1 MFENLFLLLD
11 IYPCDNVGVLN
22 VFYFIKQ
29 LIKIIFII
37 VPAGSIIMLSY
48 DLFKNVISNDEGS
61 QRKNLAI
68 FIRRIIIL
76 VIVFLVP
83 YIVDFVVNFI
93 DNNLNNDSNNYLKC
107 FNVSMDTINNQLKKD
122 ESSCKSA
129 GGKWVAS
136 TRSCSGVDDYKAYYN
151 DSSSNSKKNSSSKSG
166 KTGFVKEGNK
176 TYYYKNGKKLTGR
189 QKIGGSYYYF
199 SKKNG
204 AMKTGLLKIN
214 KSFYYYKKKNGKQA
228 FGTVKFKGPYN
239 GTNKKDTWYFNK
251 KSGKLEGVKL
261 NVVKQYQQ
269 GMCGC
274 GPTSVAM
281 ILTYVSG
288 KNISECYVECGG
300 RSNCICSDGGNC
312 PAGNTYE
319 LYSLNNTNLKTKFGY
334 KLGERS
340 GAFSPS
346 KSTVLEE
353 LFSGR
358 PFVFQAPPTS
368 DNPRATEE
376 RFTAGSGHYLVVSGY
391 HNGRFIFKN
400 PSNDSMVQNATW
412 STIQAVKAPS
422 DAPYTSFHFL
432 KKIK

>member
-1 MFENLFLLLD
+1 MFENLFFLLD
-11 IYPCDNVGVLN
+11 VYPCDNVGILN
-22 VFYFIKQ
+22 VFYFVKQ

-37 VPAGSIIMLSY
+37 IPAGSIIMLSY

-61 QRKNLAI
+61 QKKNLAI
-68 FIRRIIIL
+68 FIRRIIVL

-93 DNNLNNDSNNYLKC
+93 DNNLNDGSNNYLKC

-122 ESSCKSA
+122 EKSCTSA
-129 GGKWVAS
+129 GGNWVAS
-136 TRSCSGVDDYKAYYN
+136 TRSCSGVDDYKAYYK

-166 KTGFVKEGNK
+166 KTGFVKEGKK
-176 TYYYKNGKKLTGR
+176 TYYYKNGTKLKGR

-288 KNISECYVECGG
+288 RNISECYVECAG
-300 RSNCICSDGGNC
+300 RSDCTCSDGGNC
-312 PAGNTYE
+312 PDENIYG
-319 LYSLNNTNLKTKFGY
+319 LDGLNNTNFKTKFGY
-334 KLGERS
+334 RLKEPGGS
-340 GAFSPS
+340 FNPS
-346 KSTVLEE
+346 KSRVLEE

-358 PFVFQAPPTS
+358 PFVFQAPPKE
-368 DNPRATEE
+368 DNSRATEE
-376 RFTAGSGHYLVVSGY
+376 RFTEGSGHYLVVSGY

-400 PSNDSMVQNATW
+400 PSNDSMVQSATW
-412 STIQAVKAPS
+412 STMQAVKVPS
-422 DAPYTSFHFL
+422 NQIYNSFHFL